1 MGKTIQIIEYA
12 VRAPSNLD
20 CTPTK
25 ALCRSLIW
33 LLLLLLLF
41 WWVGVCCLADGIP
54 KIKLNKMCF
63 DVSMFESEKVE
74 NDWLSGLARLK
85 FILVDCFYWFLK
97 SHVAILWKLLLDTE
111 IDRLNQLRL
120 EIWPIY
126 LNSSVAQIFHKRIS
140 NDSIKWSYIFVKWRV
155 RWKTAPYIPLFS
167 NALSKYIHLLEML
180 ELFRSLSSCEMA
192 QTFASSVSMVLI

>member
-1 MGKTIQIIEYA
+1 MKKTDLRSYHDKQNRKWPILWNTKMLVMQSQSAESNGFVETWTKIQQQTKEHFNISTKKVGKTIQIIEYA

-33 LLLLLLLF
+33 LLLLLLLLF

-85 FILVDCFYWFLK
+85 FILVDCF
-97 SHVAILWKLLLDTE
+97 
-111 IDRLNQLRL
+111 
-120 EIWPIY
+120 
-126 LNSSVAQIFHKRIS
+126 
-140 NDSIKWSYIFVKWRV
+140 
-155 RWKTAPYIPLFS
+155 
-167 NALSKYIHLLEML
+167 
-180 ELFRSLSSCEMA
+180 
-192 QTFASSVSMVLI
+192 